1 MCLLPLDDIST
12 LGDVLSTQ
20 YLQSNYCLFVNYGL
34 LLFCQVVVALYYV
47 GKLIICFC
55 RAMKYPLLHSC
66 LLDQVSVVGFHA
78 VLVFSG
84 FVLEFTT
91 VYKYLCTLPIV
102 LEFNARVRERCFRIV
117 ALRVFHESVPPSL
130 PESE

>member
-1 MCLLPLDDIST
+1 
-12 LGDVLSTQ
+12 
-20 YLQSNYCLFVNYGL
+20 LFVNYGL

-47 GKLIICFC
+47 GKIIISFC

-84 FVLEFTT
+84 FVLEFAMT
-91 VYKYLCTLPIV
+91 
-102 LEFNARVRERCFRIV
+102 ACF
-117 ALRVFHESVPPSL
+117 HHHHPSCSTRPNDL
-130 PESE
+130 